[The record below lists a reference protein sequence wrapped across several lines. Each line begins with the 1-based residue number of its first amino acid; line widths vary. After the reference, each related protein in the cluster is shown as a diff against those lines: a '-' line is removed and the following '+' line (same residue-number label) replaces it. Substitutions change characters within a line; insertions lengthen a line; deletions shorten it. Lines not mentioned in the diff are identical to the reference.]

1 MHVLKHRAIGQAVA
15 VIMGIGAAVGLAAP
29 NASATPGH
37 SSALVFPHDPAH
49 PHAHWFVQ
57 RTVSAPAVG
66 APSPRLGN
74 APAVASPRG
83 GNVAVS
89 TGYESQVCHTDNID
103 EVTGGGPITLTLTNS
118 RAIASSYTAS
128 ATVTASI
135 ISSAVG
141 FSVTNTYTQT
151 ESGAYTV
158 PALKWGGIIAH
169 PLYDVYGFE
178 VIDPNFNAVVGYGE
192 ALRPAGFCYETWA
205 N

>member
-1 MHVLKHRAIGQAVA
+1 M
-15 VIMGIGAAVGLAAP
+15 
-29 NASATPGH
+29 
-37 SSALVFPHDPAH
+37 
-49 PHAHWFVQ
+49 
-57 RTVSAPAVG
+57 
-66 APSPRLGN
+66 
-74 APAVASPRG
+74 
-83 GNVAVS
+83 
-89 TGYESQVCHTDNID
+89 
-103 EVTGGGPITLTLTNS
+103 TGGGPITLTLTNS